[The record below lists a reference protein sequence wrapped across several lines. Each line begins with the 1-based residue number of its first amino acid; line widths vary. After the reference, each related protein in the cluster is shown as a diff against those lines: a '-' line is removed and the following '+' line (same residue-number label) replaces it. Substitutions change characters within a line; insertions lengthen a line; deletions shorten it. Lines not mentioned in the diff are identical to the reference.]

1 MLFLSGTSQRYSPLS
16 MLEEVLLGLF
26 SCMLWSSPQ
35 LWYRVKELGEP
46 VRGALVVG
54 WNQFPERLVSQQN
67 DLVVT
72 QRSGPGLEEELESP
86 RLSRDMILLLAM
98 RRPFCVSTTSVQCGS
113 IIIAMV
119 TASGVQLQLEG

>member
-1 MLFLSGTSQRYSPLS
+1 MLFSSGTSQRYSPLS
-16 MLEEVLLGLF
+16 MLEEVPLGLF

-35 LWYRVKELGEP
+35 LWYRVKESGEP

-67 DLVVT
+67 GLVVT
-72 QRSGPGLEEELESP
+72 QSSGPGLEELESP

-98 RRPFCVSTTSVQCGS
+98 SCLSCTITTSRVCTHHQRYMTLGFVLPS
-113 IIIAMV
+113 
-119 TASGVQLQLEG
+119 SL